1 MIMTDAYKFGSKWFQ
16 LQFAFKRTCTP
27 PKIKEFS
34 SRSILYRWTIAYTRT
49 HANQPDSLFFKTE
62 KWKKKMFHSVDK
74 HQIKFFFSYRSRK
87 KNRWYRCVNPLFKG
101 VQRGYKSISQVYT
114 CRSWKQSNWFIAY
127 QRKATSHL
135 FGKVLIL
142 TDFGNTSMFIT
153 FNSLSS
159 FQWLYLISFVT

>member
-1 MIMTDAYKFGSKWFQ
+1 MGANGFSYNLRLRGRALPQKLKNFHQDLFFTDGQSLTHARTPTNQTVHFSKQKSERKKCSILWIS
-16 LQFAFKRTCTP
+16 
-27 PKIKEFS
+27 IKLNFS
-34 SRSILYRWTIAYTRT
+34 SLIA
-49 HANQPDSLFFKTE
+49 PE
-62 KWKKKMFHSVDK
+62 
-74 HQIKFFFSYRSRK
+74 K

>member
-1 MIMTDAYKFGSKWFQ
+1 MVSATICGKGPLYS
-16 LQFAFKRTCTP
+16 CTP

-49 HANQPDSLFFKTE
+49 HANQPDSSFFKTE
-62 KWKKKMFHSVDK
+62 KWKKKCSILWIS
-74 HQIKFFFSYRSRK
+74 IKLNFSSLIAPEK

-114 CRSWKQSNWFIAY
+114 CRSLKQSNWFIAY

>member
-1 MIMTDAYKFGSKWFQ
+1 MTDAYKFGSKWFQ

-49 HANQPDSLFFKTE
+49 PTNQTVHFSKQKSERKKCSILWISIKLNFSSLIAPE
-62 KWKKKMFHSVDK
+62 
-74 HQIKFFFSYRSRK
+74 K